1 MNLALVLCGAFL
13 MTVLIAWAVLSQGKR
28 WFVRHTQTL
37 ATEVEASLADLFIF
51 INMRQVAGISVVAVF
66 ALPLLT
72 WLVSQNVF
80 FAVLSIPVSLLLP
93 RALVKKM
100 QRKRLMA
107 IEDQMP
113 DALLMMSS
121 ALRAGASFPMA
132 LESVVAESRPPISQ
146 EFDLL
151 MREVRL
157 GVDLM
162 DALRNM
168 EKRIPVPDFL
178 MVTAAIT
185 ISREVGGNLAETL
198 ESVART
204 LREKHQMEG
213 KIRALTAQGKMQGL
227 VMTGLPLFLIVVLNH
242 MEPVAMAPLFNS
254 PIGWGTLSVIAVMEM
269 LGYKA
274 ISKITHIDV

>member
-80 FAVLSIPVSLLLP
+80 FAMLSIPVSLLLP

-254 PIGWGTLSVIAVMEM
+254 PIGWGTLSVIAVMEL

>member
-28 WFVRHTQTL
+28 WFVRHTRTL

-72 WLVSQNVF
+72 YLVSQNVF

-254 PIGWGTLSVIAVMEM
+254 PIGWGTLAVIAVMEL

>member
-1 MNLALVLCGAFL
+1 MNVALVLCGAFL

-80 FAVLSIPVSLLLP
+80 FAMLSIPVSLLLP

-242 MEPVAMAPLFNS
+242 MEPVAMAPLFSS
-254 PIGWGTLSVIAVMEM
+254 PIGWGTLSVIAVMEL